1 MRTGNLKKYIV
12 PNIPYLFIGWAFLKV
27 GTAYRLAAGADFLSK
42 VMGIGQ
48 TIGVA
53 FADFAPG
60 LNPVDWL
67 VGIVGAVAFR
77 LFIHMK
83 SKNAKKFRRDAE
95 YGSARW
101 GNEKDIR
108 PFVDPKFE
116 NNVILTGT
124 EFLTMNTRPKI
135 PANARNLNCCVIG
148 SSGSGKTRFWLTPQ
162 LLQAHSSFVVVD
174 PKGGVLSQVG
184 HFLQKRRGYKIKVFN
199 SIDFSKSMHYNPL
212 AYIKNEVDILKF
224 VNALISNTKGEG
236 KEGDPFWTKA
246 ETLLYCALIAYIIF
260 EGPAED
266 RNMNT
271 LVDMI
276 SGMEVKEDDDDFM
289 NAVDYMFK
297 GLEKRKPD
305 CFAVKQYKK
314 YKLSSGKT
322 AKSILISCGA
332 RLAPFDI
339 PQLRE
344 IMSYDEM
351 ELDRMGD
358 RKTATFFVISD
369 TDSTYNFLVALA
381 FSQMFNLLCERAD
394 NVHGGR
400 LPHHV
405 RVLWDEAANTGQVPG
420 LEKLVAVIRSREV
433 SLCLLYQQLAQCKA
447 IYDKH
452 AETILGN
459 MDSVVFL
466 GGREASTIKEISEN
480 WLGKATISMQT
491 EGRSRGQSESY
502 NQNTQ
507 RLGRELMTPSELAT
521 MPGDKCILQLRGLP
535 PFYSRKY
542 DLKQHPNYRYT
553 AEADKTKNAFDL
565 DRLINRRRR
574 PGLSEVCEVY
584 EAAVPDNA
592 LTAEDEDIL
601 SYDDIDDPD
610 AFV

>member
-1 MRTGNLKKYIV
+1 MKTDKIRKFLL
-12 PNIPYLFIGWAFLKV
+12 PNIPYLFIGWAILKIS
-27 GTAYRLAAGADFLSK
+27 TAYRMAAGADFLTK
-42 VMGIGQ
+42 AMGIGQ
-48 TIGVA
+48 TIGPA
-53 FADFAPG
+53 FADLAPG

-67 VGIVGAVAFR
+67 VGIVGAVGFR
-77 LFIHMK
+77 LLIYMK
-83 SKNAKKFRRDAE
+83 SKKAKKFRRDEE

-101 GNEKDIR
+101 GNEKDIK
-108 PFVDPKFE
+108 PFIDPKFE

-124 EFLTMNTRPKI
+124 EFLTMNTRPKV
-135 PANARNLNCCVIG
+135 PANARNLNCCIIG

-162 LLQAHSSFVVVD
+162 LLQAHSSYVCVD
-174 PKGGVLSQVG
+174 PKGGVLNQVG
-184 HFLQKRRGYKIKVFN
+184 GFLQKRGYKIKVFN
-199 SIDFSKSMHYNPL
+199 SIDFSKSMHYNPM
-212 AYIKNEVDILKF
+212 AYIKNEADILKF
-224 VNALISNTKGEG
+224 VDTLIANTKGDG

-260 EGPAED
+260 EGAPAD

-276 SGMEVKEDDDDFM
+276 SGMEVKEDDEDFL
-289 NAVDYMFK
+289 NPVDYMFM

-314 YKLSSGKT
+314 YKLASGKT

-351 ELDRMGD
+351 ELDRIGD
-358 RKTATFFVISD
+358 RKTAVFFTISD
-369 TDSTYNFLVALA
+369 TTPTYNFLVALA

-405 RVLWDEAANTGQVPG
+405 RVLWDEAANTGQVPQ

-433 SLCLLYQQLAQCKA
+433 SLCLFYQQLAQCKA

-480 WLGKATISMQT
+480 WLGKSTISMQT
-491 EGRSRGQSESY
+491 DGRTRGQSESY
-502 NQNTQ
+502 SQNTQ

-521 MPGDKCILQLRGLP
+521 MPGDRCILQLRGLP

-542 DLKQHPNYRYT
+542 DLKQHPHFKHT
-553 AEADKTKNAFDL
+553 AEADKKNAFDL
-565 DRLINRRRR
+565 DRLINRNRR
-574 PGLSEVCEVY
+574 PGLNEVCEVH
-584 EAAVPDNA
+584 EVSVPDEA
-592 LTAEDEDIL
+592 LVCEDEDIL
-601 SYDDIDDPD
+601 NYDDLDDPD